1 MSQTE
6 PTADKVAATEAPQS
20 VPRFAVVGRVNKG
33 KSSVIATLTEDD
45 RVAISPL
52 PGTTRTNTDFPVEV
66 DGTPLFVLTDTPG
79 FEQAPA
85 VLAWLRE
92 GEPAPNEREARV
104 VRFVETFAS
113 GDQFVEECTLLAPI
127 LAGAG
132 ILYVVDAQRP
142 YRDNYQAEMEI
153 LRWTGRP
160 SMALINR
167 GGDGDHGDDWRRA
180 LNQYFK
186 VVRDFD
192 AHHATFGERIRLL
205 TTLRELHEPWRPQ
218 VQQAIEALQTLS
230 ARRRTEAAQVIAEL
244 LVNALTFWVET
255 RGEESIKPR
264 KLEERFHGALRKL
277 EQDARDELAHIYQ
290 HDRAI
295 FEDATELIRPVF
307 GDDLFAERTWALLG
321 LSAGQL
327 LATYAVSGA
336 IAGGVIDAGVGGA
349 SFGTGAMLGALAG
362 LGATALHLRQR
373 FESAKR
379 LDGLGDRLRSATTSG
394 AAYRVG
400 PFKHPNFP
408 FVLLDRA
415 LQHHAALRDRAHA
428 LTASGVHETGAASSD
443 LGERMS
449 LRQRKALAR
458 LVSRLQKRPDSVDPA
473 VRVELYQL
481 VLSLIPEPAA

>member
-1 MSQTE
+1 MSDVAT
-6 PTADKVAATEAPQS
+6 KVDDNG

-33 KSSVIATLTEDD
+33 KSSVIATLAEDD
-45 RVAISPL
+45 RVAVSPL
-52 PGTTRTNTDFPVEV
+52 PGTTRTNTDFPVEA
-66 DGTPLFVLTDTPG
+66 DGKPLFVLTDTPG

-92 GEPAPNEREARV
+92 GDPAPNEREARV
-104 VRFVETFAS
+104 ARFLEVHAG
-113 GDQFVEECTLLAPI
+113 GDQFIEERTLLAPI

-132 ILYVVDAQRP
+132 VLYVVDAQRP
-142 YRDNYQAEMEI
+142 YRENYQAEMEI
-153 LRWTGRP
+153 LQWTGRP

-167 GGDGDHGDDWRRA
+167 GGDGDHGEDWRRA

-192 AHHATFGERIRLL
+192 AHRATFTERIRLL
-205 TTLRELHEPWRPQ
+205 TTLRELHEPWREQ
-218 VQQAIEALQTLS
+218 VQAAIDALTVLS
-230 ARRRTEAAQVIAEL
+230 ERRRNEAAQLIAEL
-244 LVNALTFWVET
+244 LVDALTFFVET
-255 RGEESIKPR
+255 RGQDSIKPR
-264 KLEERFHGALRKL
+264 KLEERFHGELRKL
-277 EQDARDELAHIYQ
+277 EHGTRIELARVYQ

-295 FEDATELIRPVF
+295 FEEAQELIRPVF

-349 SFGTGAMLGALAG
+349 SFGTGAVLGALAG
-362 LGATALHLRQR
+362 VGATALHLRQR

-379 LDGLGDRLRSATTSG
+379 LDGLADRLQAATTAG
-394 AAYRVG
+394 PAYRVG

-408 FVLLDRA
+408 FILLDRA

-428 LTASGVHETGAASSD
+428 LTAAGVQERASEPSD
-443 LGERMS
+443 LGDHMS
-449 LRQRKALAR
+449 LSQRKRLASLAKR
-458 LVSRLQKRPDSVDPA
+458 LVRRPEQVDPA
-473 VRVELYQL
+473 LRVEAYQL
-481 VLSLIPEPAA
+481 VLSLIPEAKV